1 MLSKSEI
8 IDVLR
13 IETEL
18 ISKKFNFRFVY
29 LAGSVA
35 REEHHKWSDIDIFV
49 SLPEFQEM
57 STEKKFETLGEINLS
72 FSDKME
78 KVVVKVLESLPLV
91 IQFNVIKD
99 GEILYNSDS
108 DYRTQFI
115 ENVLRFYYD
124 FDIYRSQIINSAME
138 EQYR

>member
-13 IETEL
+13 KETEW
-18 ISKKFNFRFVY
+18 ISEKYNFRFVY

-49 SLPEFQEM
+49 SFPEFLEM
-57 STEKKFETLGEINLS
+57 SSEEKYNTLGDINLS
-72 FSDKME
+72 FSDKLD
-78 KVVVKVLESLPLV
+78 KVVVKVLESLPMV
-91 IQFNVIKD
+91 VQFNVIKD
-99 GEILYNSDS
+99 GEILLDS
-108 DYRTQFI
+108 EYRANFI
-115 ENVLRFYYD
+115 EDLLRSYHD
-124 FDIYRSQIINSAME
+124 FNIYRGRLINSAME